1 MELRGGIMKSFTAKN
16 GQVVGFESSPKWVR
30 VMFGGEFIAD
40 SKRVHLLLP
49 GGPPYYYFPKED
61 VKIHFLEHTDHTEH
75 SSLLGEA
82 SFWNIKVG
90 DRVAEDAAW
99 NYSKPVS
106 ETFDLSGYIS
116 FRWNKMDA
124 WFEEDEEVHVH
135 PHDPHKRIDIL
146 ESSRSVRVVVLGE
159 TVAETHYPMLLFET
173 GLPTRY
179 YLPKLNVRVELL
191 EPTDKTTGCAYKG
204 NAQYYSVRVGD
215 RIARDIAWYYPYP
228 TVEAAKIA
236 GRIAFFNEH
245 VDALYVDGEEQEK
258 PKTPWS

>member
-1 MELRGGIMKSFTAKN
+1 MKSFTAKN
-16 GQVVGFESSPKWVR
+16 GVPIGFEPSPKWIR

-40 SKRVHLLLP
+40 SKRAHLLLA

-61 VKIHFLEHTDHTEH
+61 VKIDFLEQTTHTEY
-75 SSLLGEA
+75 SPLLGEA
-82 SFWNIKVG
+82 SFWSVKVK

-99 NYSKPVS
+99 SYLEPVS

-116 FRWNKMDA
+116 FQWNKMDA
-124 WFEEDEEVHVH
+124 WFEESEEVYIH
-135 PHDPHKRIDIL
+135 PHDPYKRIDIL
-146 ESSRSVRVVVLGE
+146 ESRRSIRVVVLGE
-159 TVAETHYPMLLFET
+159 TVAETHHPMLLFET

-179 YLPKLNVRVELL
+179 YFPKLDVRL
-191 EPTDKTTGCAYKG
+191 EWFEASDKITGCAYKG
-204 NAQYYSVRVGD
+204 KAQYYSVRVGD
-215 RIARDIAWYYPYP
+215 RVARDIAWYYPYP
-228 TVEAAKIA
+228 MTEAAKIA